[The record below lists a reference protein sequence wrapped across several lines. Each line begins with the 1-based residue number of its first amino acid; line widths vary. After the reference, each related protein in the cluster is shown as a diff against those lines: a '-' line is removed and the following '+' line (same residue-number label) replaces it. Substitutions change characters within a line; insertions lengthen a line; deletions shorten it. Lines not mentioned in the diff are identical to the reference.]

1 MTGSGA
7 PRHRA
12 PPDRGPGSQRC
23 LRRPVCCDASVHG
36 VMIPLNLWETLF
48 VSEEL
53 ISALHAIVGDAGLKT
68 AGDETAPFLTDWHG
82 QYQGR
87 SLAVVMPET
96 TEQVSQVMALADR
109 HDIVVVPQG
118 GNTGFMG
125 GATPDA
131 DGRSILLSLR
141 RMNRIREMDP
151 VNMSMTVEAGCV
163 LQALHDATEQQGLYF
178 PLNLAAK
185 GKLHHWR
192 QSRHQRWW
200 AQCGALRHH
209 ARTDA
214 GCRGGPDG
222 GRVLN
227 LLSGLRKDN
236 TGYDL
241 RHLFVGSEGTLGV
254 ITAAT
259 MKLFPQPVARATAFA
274 EVRDVEAA
282 VTLLH
287 RLQAAS
293 GGGVEAFEL
302 IPADIL
308 HVVFH
313 HFPEIPQP
321 LATRGAMNVLMEIA
335 STNPASGVADDTG
348 LAPLQEIMQDTLAS
362 ALEDG
367 LVIDATIAASETQRK
382 ALWDVREMAPE
393 SHKRSQGVARS
404 DISLS
409 QSALAPFYAEM
420 VDGVRA
426 IDPNLWICGYGH
438 IGDGNLHFNL
448 VADER
453 SNSDFAEKKDR
464 LYELIYEKVAKYNGS
479 ISAEH
484 GIGQTKRAQLAKV
497 KAPDVLDVM
506 RAIKGSLDP
515 KNLMNPGKMI

>member
-1 MTGSGA
+1 VSA
-7 PRHRA
+7 DIIKA
-12 PPDRGPGSQRC
+12 
-23 LRRPVCCDASVHG
+23 LRD
-36 VMIPLNLWETLF
+36 
-48 VSEEL
+48 
-53 ISALHAIVGDAGLKT
+53 IVGDAGLKT
-68 AGDETAPFLTDWHG
+68 GDGDTAAFLTDWHG
-82 QYQGR
+82 QYRGQA
-87 SLAVVMPET
+87 LAVVMPDC
-96 TEQVSQVMALADR
+96 TEQVSAVMALADA
-109 HDIVVVPQG
+109 HDIAVVPQG

-131 DGRSILLSLR
+131 DGHSILLSLR
-141 RMNRIREMDP
+141 RMNRIREIDAT
-151 VNMSMTVEAGCV
+151 NMSMTVEAGCV
-163 LQALHDATEQQGLYF
+163 LQSLHEATEREGLYF

-185 GKLHHWR
+185 GSCTIGGNL
-192 QSRHQRWW
+192 
-200 AQCGALRHH
+200 G
-209 ARTDA
+209 TNA
-214 GCRGGPDG
+214 GGLNVVRYGTTRELTLGVEVVLMG

-274 EVRDVEAA
+274 EVRDVAAA
-282 VTLLH
+282 VELLH

-321 LATRGAMNVLMEIA
+321 LATRGAMNVLMEIG
-335 STNPASGVADDTG
+335 SSNPASGIADSSGET
-348 LAPLQEIMQDTLAS
+348 PLQVIIQDTLAS
-362 ALEDG
+362 AFEDG
-367 LVIDATIAASETQRK
+367 LVVDATIAASETQRR

-393 SHKRSQGVARS
+393 SHKRSKGVARS
-404 DISLS
+404 DISLP
-409 QSALAPFYAEM
+409 QSALAPFYSEM
-420 VDGVRA
+420 IDGVKA
-426 IDPNLWICGYGH
+426 IDPNLLICGYGH
-438 IGDGNLHFNL
+438 IGDGNLHFNI

-453 SNSDFAEKKDR
+453 SNSDFEAKKDP
-464 LYELIYEKVAKYNGS
+464 LYSLIYEKVAKYNGS

-497 KAPDVLDVM
+497 KQPEVLDVM
-506 RAIKGSLDP
+506 RAIKASIDP
-515 KNLMNPGKMI
+515 KNLMNPGKVI

>member
-1 MTGSGA
+1 MSA
-7 PRHRA
+7 
-12 PPDRGPGSQRC
+12 
-23 LRRPVCCDASVHG
+23 
-36 VMIPLNLWETLF
+36 
-48 VSEEL
+48 EL
-53 ISALHAIVGDAGLKT
+53 INALHAIVGDAGLKT
-68 AGDETAPFLTDWHG
+68 GDGDTASFLTDWHG
-82 QYQGR
+82 QYQGQAV
-87 SLAVVMPET
+87 AVVMPDS
-96 TEQVSQVMALADR
+96 TEQVSAVMALADA
-109 HDIVVVPQG
+109 HDVVVVPQG

-125 GATPDA
+125 GATPDSR
-131 DGRSILLSLR
+131 GRTILLSLR
-141 RMNRIREMDP
+141 RMNRIREIDAT
-151 VNMSMTVEAGCV
+151 NMSMTVEAGCV
-163 LQALHDATEQQGLYF
+163 LQTLHEATEREGLYF

-185 GKLHHWR
+185 GSCTIGGNL
-192 QSRHQRWW
+192 
-200 AQCGALRHH
+200 G
-209 ARTDA
+209 TNA
-214 GCRGGPDG
+214 GGLNVVRYGTTRELTLGVEVVLMG

-274 EVRDVEAA
+274 EVRDVAAA
-282 VTLLH
+282 VDLLH

-321 LATRGAMNVLMEIA
+321 LATRGAMNVLMEIG
-335 STNPASGVADDTG
+335 SSNPASG
-348 LAPLQEIMQDTLAS
+348 LANDSGETPLQVIIQDTLAS
-362 ALEDG
+362 AFEDG
-367 LVIDATIAASETQRK
+367 LVLDATIAASETQRRS
-382 ALWDVREMAPE
+382 LWDVREMAPE
-393 SHKRSQGVARS
+393 SHKRSKGVARS

-420 VDGVRA
+420 VDGVKA
-426 IDPNLWICGYGH
+426 IDPNLLICGYGH
-438 IGDGNLHFNL
+438 LGDGNLHFNI

-453 SNSDFAEKKDR
+453 SNSDFEAKKDQ
-464 LYELIYEKVAKYNGS
+464 LYSLIYEKVAKHSGS

-497 KAPDVLDVM
+497 KQPEVLDVM
-506 RAIKGSLDP
+506 RAIKASIDP
-515 KNLMNPGKMI
+515 KNLMNPGKVI